1 MNMKKIYQFTLIS
14 LAALSL
20 TACLKDQA
28 DVFEEPSS
36 ARLENYLESVR
47 TTLSDS
53 QYGWV
58 MSYYPGSAYATC
70 YIGLEF
76 GPQQVKAYS
85 QADPSTGVTSSYKF
99 TKDDG
104 AVLSFDTY
112 NSVLHYFATSDSQH
126 YQARGGDF
134 EFDIMDV
141 TPDRIK
147 LRGKRSRNYCY
158 LDKLNEPI
166 KGYLERMNEAEQALD
181 IVSFEGEI
189 SGGLVQGYLD
199 ASSHTLS
206 IGRKGAESAEMV
218 SVRYM
223 VVPGGIHI
231 NEPFT
236 FQGVQFADFSY
247 DAVAETFTGSGIVFA
262 KSYPEGYVAYEDL
275 LGKWTFYYRDGA
287 SSFPVELVAKDQG
300 ASFTIKG
307 LSTFFDPEIAYNAG
321 RGYMTWNTQ
330 AIGSAGALTIMLC
343 AWDSNAGYLT
353 WNTGAGMEAHCVD
366 NTVEDFVFEWVDNG
380 EWGTYVCNSWLIWSL
395 SGESSAGAYSDW
407 TFASGSYQLAGNLSM
422 KKIVEE

>member
-1 MNMKKIYQFTLIS
+1 M
-14 LAALSL
+14 
-20 TACLKDQA
+20 
-28 DVFEEPSS
+28 
-36 ARLENYLESVR
+36 
-47 TTLSDS
+47 
-53 QYGWV
+53 
-58 MSYYPGSAYATC
+58 
-70 YIGLEF
+70 
-76 GPQQVKAYS
+76 
-85 QADPSTGVTSSYKF
+85 
-99 TKDDG
+99 
-104 AVLSFDTY
+104 
-112 NSVLHYFATSDSQH
+112 
-126 YQARGGDF
+126 
-134 EFDIMDV
+134 
-141 TPDRIK
+141 
-147 LRGKRSRNYCY
+147 
-158 LDKLNEPI
+158 
-166 KGYLERMNEAEQALD
+166 
-181 IVSFEGEI
+181 
-189 SGGLVQGYLD
+189 QGYLD

-236 FQGVQFADFSY
+236 FQGVQFADFAY
-247 DAVAETFTGSGIVFA
+247 DAVAETFTGSGITFA
-262 KSYPEGYVAYEDL
+262 KSYPEGYVSYEDL

-300 ASFTIKG
+300 ATFTMKG
-307 LSTFFDPEIAYNAG
+307 LSNFFEPVIAYNAG

-353 WNTGAGMEAHCVD
+353 WNTDAGMEAHCVD